1 MKQSGNLCKR
11 IFFRML
17 FKQQFLPL
25 PNGRG
30 RKVLRCTCSLNIHL
44 LNNHYVP
51 YIFLGAK
58 DIKASKLK
66 KKKSPALRLLVLENL
81 SLVIDKSL
89 I

>member
-1 MKQSGNLCKR
+1 
-11 IFFRML
+11 ML

-44 LNNHYVP
+44 LNNNYVP
-51 YIFLGAK
+51 DIFLGAK
-58 DIKASKLK
+58 DIKASKL

-81 SLVIDKSL
+81 SLIIDKSL

>member
-25 PNGRG
+25 PNGRE

-51 YIFLGAK
+51 DIFLGAK

-66 KKKSPALRLLVLENL
+66 KKKIPCPQTPCFREFKL
-81 SLVIDKSL
+81 SY
-89 I
+89 